1 MDMEKDFQ
9 RLCEAEM
16 ALRGE
21 RGDFFSRWFGLPFSL
36 QITRLFL
43 RLGLNENHAS
53 VAMFVVGIAGALLL
67 IFPPWGVLVGALLL
81 LLPHLLDYVDGQL
94 ARHHGRS
101 SVRGAVIDRWNHFMV
116 EGVTFPCLALGLYLQ
131 NGGAWP
137 WLVVWVLYLW
147 NRFRVLLA
155 QLPANILSDELS
167 GYPELERSMMRR
179 NLLAKYAPPP
189 KATDASVQMQSP
201 PRSECVQPAWR
212 ALISNARTAST
223 SYNGF
228 TVLLALFALADLL
241 IRASFGITGTLEVMV
256 CLLAA
261 YAALN
266 LLDYS
271 WTYLKT
277 DRIERD
283 LASRL

>member
-1 MDMEKDFQ
+1 MDLEKDFQ

-36 QITRLFL
+36 RITRIFL

-53 VAMFVVGIAGALLL
+53 VAMFLVGITGALLL

-81 LLPHLLDYVDGQL
+81 LLHHLLDYVDGQL

-116 EGVTFPCLALGLYLQ
+116 EGMTFPCLALGLYLQ

-155 QLPANILSDELS
+155 QLPANILSDELT

-179 NLLAKYAPPP
+179 NLLARYGACESVTTEPHQSRQKSARNT
-189 KATDASVQMQSP
+189 KSWRRLASSM
-201 PRSECVQPAWR
+201 
-212 ALISNARTAST
+212 RTAST

-228 TVLLALFALADLL
+228 TVLLALFALADLMM
-241 IRASFGITGTLEVMV
+241 RASFAVTGTLEVMV
-256 CLLAA
+256 CLLAV

-271 WTYLKT
+271 WTYLRT